1 MIQLFSN
8 NKLPQGLK
16 TLIFSDDL
24 PAING
29 KLTLLKFCPE
39 IKFKGFV
46 SNHSMEQF
54 SSSNKS
60 QAAAISH
67 ILGVDSIAPK
77 VCPIATL
84 VRFKLDTPKSLILP
98 GNTELGFFCKI
109 FIDLLHKE
117 MHSL

>member
-1 MIQLFSN
+1 MPGNTEFGFFC
-8 NKLPQGLK
+8 K
-16 TLIFSDDL
+16 IFIDL
-24 PAING
+24 QAIKG
-29 KLTLLKFCPE
+29 KLTSLKSCPIIRFE
-39 IKFKGFV
+39 GLV
-46 SNHSMEQF
+46 SNQSIQQF

-67 ILGVDSIAPK
+67 IFGVHSIAPK

-98 GNTELGFFCKI
+98 GNTEFGFFCKI

-117 MHSL
+117 THSLT